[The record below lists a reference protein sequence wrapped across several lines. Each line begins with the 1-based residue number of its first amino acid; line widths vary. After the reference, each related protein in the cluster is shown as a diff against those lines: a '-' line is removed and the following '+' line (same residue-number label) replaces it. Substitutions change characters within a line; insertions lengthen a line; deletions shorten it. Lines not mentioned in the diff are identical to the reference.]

1 MSKDLLMYLSKK
13 IQEEM
18 GQIENDLPMGT
29 AKDISDYKYAC
40 GVYRG
45 LMVAN
50 NILAE
55 AAERLES
62 IDE

>member
-1 MSKDLLMYLSKK
+1 
-13 IQEEM
+13 
-18 GQIENDLPMGT
+18 MGT

-55 AAERLES
+55 AAERWES